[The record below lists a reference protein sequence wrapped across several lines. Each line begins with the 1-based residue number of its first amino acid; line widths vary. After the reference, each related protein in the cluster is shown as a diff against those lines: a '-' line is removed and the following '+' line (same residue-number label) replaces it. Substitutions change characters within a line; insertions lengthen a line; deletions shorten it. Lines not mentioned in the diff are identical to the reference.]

1 VAEARGAFVRLGRT
15 LEEARAQI
23 EARAPD
29 VLVFTDVA
37 MHPFPYFL
45 AFSRLA
51 PVQALLVGHPCT
63 SGIPTLDYFLSNV
76 FQDTAEAQAHYTE
89 RLVRLPQ
96 IVVCVEQAKSPAEPT
111 SRAAL
116 GWSEDTRYY
125 VCPMLLQKFHPDF
138 DAVLAELLR
147 RDPQGEVVL
156 FADRSRPL
164 WQTQLEERFAA
175 TIPDVADRITFRAFA
190 PTQEFLSVLLAAD
203 CVVDPFHFS
212 GGVTTYIAFA
222 LGVPVVTFPGEFFRS
237 RMTAGMYWQAG
248 VTDCIARSPEH
259 FVELAL
265 AFAADPAMRAAVRSK
280 IVAAHPK
287 LFDTHEAVDVLG
299 DWIASVQPAPA

>member
-1 VAEARGAFVRLGRT
+1 
-15 LEEARAQI
+15 
-23 EARAPD
+23 
-29 VLVFTDVA
+29 
-37 MHPFPYFL
+37 
-45 AFSRLA
+45 
-51 PVQALLVGHPCT
+51 
-63 SGIPTLDYFLSNV
+63 
-76 FQDTAEAQAHYTE
+76 
-89 RLVRLPQ
+89 LPQ
-96 IVVCVEQAKSPAEPT
+96 IVVCVERAKSPAEPT
-111 SRAAL
+111 SRATL

-125 VCPMLLQKFHPDF
+125 VCPMLLQKLHPDF
-138 DAVLAELLR
+138 DAVLSELLR

-287 LFDTHEAVDVLG
+287 LFDTREAVDVLG